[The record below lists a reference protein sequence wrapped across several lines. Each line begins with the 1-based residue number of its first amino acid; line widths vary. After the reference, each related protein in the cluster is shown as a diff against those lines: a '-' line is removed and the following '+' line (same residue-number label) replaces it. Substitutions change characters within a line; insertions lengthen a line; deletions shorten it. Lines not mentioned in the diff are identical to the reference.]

1 MTKVRVDRRLN
12 PILRIF
18 NYFGSG
24 MEWLTDSPE
33 ARWRDPVWLV
43 RKETGGSLRLPPP
56 RVPQVPAGAA
66 KKVRYPYDIIMI

>member
-33 ARWRDPVWLV
+33 ARD
-43 RKETGGSLRLPPP
+43 GGIGMAYQKRNRGKPEASPSSRS
-56 RVPQVPAGAA
+56 AGAGRRR
-66 KKVRYPYDIIMI
+66 KKVRYPYDISMI

>member
-33 ARWRDPVWLV
+33 ARD
-43 RKETGGSLRLPPP
+43 GGIPYGLSE
-56 RVPQVPAGAA
+56 
-66 KKVRYPYDIIMI
+66 KKQGEA